1 MKKCIKQ
8 VLTLSMTIVLIATSF
23 SPIFATEYTD
33 EEWKKE
39 SDSYNYIWSDEKNRY
54 LDHSEGDHIPESIV
68 PDKALREYIESRY
81 NNQLT
86 QQPPT
91 YYYRIANAASP
102 YFYPDDE
109 LKIET
114 LKGFKEM
121 LAGWWIPGVNKLTA
135 ERDKDDGY
143 EFYLNCKYL
152 KDKEID
158 LSDTFLKGF
167 GITNAD
173 NIEKINITGCNRLKR
188 FRATSSDVNSKLNY
202 IPVFDESTTTRLTQV
217 DIQSDIVRPDLVS
230 KQKDLTWLELH
241 GSIANGIDLSNNPKL
256 EKLRLY
262 TKDADVIDLSKAAS
276 VKDISIHPLGL
287 DIHGFGK
294 VAEGV
299 NRVKEIK
306 MPKYDINGIKLKEC
320 YLNKNSLPKI
330 DLSEVVFENFQSHG
344 VLNGYPPE
352 LKDQVLEDEQ
362 EYYKK
367 DGKFVVDLKPVLGER
382 KYLEKANILEGHDIK
397 YGAKYDKE
405 TGLLTYDT
413 MPNPKDGEDERIGYS
428 LMCPDKN
435 QREWELTARFY
446 NLKEGKAPQVETLK
460 DEKTGVELK
469 GEGLN
474 ADMTLNVTP
483 KKDIDKATLEK
494 AQNKIVKG
502 IPKSYGAFDYLDI
515 KLMQNGKEIKLDR
528 PSELTIPVFNGLNGK
543 VIAVKSYDKDAD
555 SSKFIKGDTKLGNA
569 NNDFGH
575 TVKDGKVTM
584 EVSDLGIFGLIGST
598 NDVNNAKEDDAK
610 TKLQNAKE
618 SKIEKINAVVLTNED
633 KEGMTEESVKKAEA
647 KLKELKDAAINGV
660 KLAKD
665 LDAVEN
671 VNLPDVKIAKK
682 LLESQADANA
692 RLLKDAKAEKIKEI
706 DKVVPSSNYSL
717 NKAKYDEKV
726 AAVKDEINNL
736 TSIDDVK
743 NYDIKA
749 KFSDVKTNDEMGL
762 DTARDNALSTLR
774 NIDKNLYRP
783 DEQSKLQ
790 ALVDDAIAKI
800 NKAKGKTEVKSALD
814 EALKGIEALT
824 TKAQYELTEAKN
836 AKKASIDNISL
847 GNTDGYSAKSIEK
860 AKAKL
865 DELKAKAI
873 KEVEDAEDVT
883 AVEAVK
889 MPNLEEAKSLLKTL
903 EQELAESKASKID
916 EINGLSLGSTSSY
929 TDESVKAAKDK
940 LDELKKDALKTVNE
954 ATSIEAVEVID
965 TAKLLK
971 EAKSL
976 LISNPVTPGNTDT
989 SNVATIDK
997 QGSVLKFEKGKDEL
1011 VVLHI
1016 ENVEPEDLISVEVD
1030 GKTLVKGK
1038 DYVVEAGSIKIKF
1051 TKDYLDSLNAGTYE
1065 VAVNTKKGTV
1075 KQSITIADKENAN
1088 RRNDNR
1094 VENKG
1099 KAVRT
1104 SDNSNTE
1111 FWILMLV
1118 LVAIGLKVIRKEK
1131 EQ

>member
-1 MKKCIKQ
+1 MKRTMRKI
-8 VLTLSMTIVLIATSF
+8 LTVSMTIFLMATSL

-33 EEWKKE
+33 EEWDRLA
-39 SDSYNYIWSDEKNRY
+39 DSYNYIWSPEKNRY
-54 LDHSEGDHIPESIV
+54 LDHSEDDHIPESIV

-81 NNQLT
+81 HNQGIET
-86 QQPPT
+86 PPT
-91 YYYRIANAASP
+91 YYYRIAAGAEDVFNPNS
-102 YFYPDDE
+102 E
-109 LKIET
+109 LYKIET

-143 EFYLNCKYL
+143 GFYLDCKYL
-152 KDKEID
+152 KDTEID
-158 LSDTFLKGF
+158 LSDTFVYTIGLSNPDK
-167 GITNAD
+167 
-173 NIEKINITGCNRLKR
+173 IEKINIKGCNRLKR
-188 FRATSSDVNSKLNY
+188 FGAYSNNINSKLNS
-202 IPVFDESTTTRLTQV
+202 IPVFDESTTTKLEQV
-217 DIQSDIVRPDLVS
+217 AIRSDIVRPELVS
-230 KQKDLTWLELH
+230 KQKDLRWVNLA
-241 GSIANGIDLSNNPKL
+241 GSIVNGIDFSNNPNI
-256 EKLRLY
+256 EMLRLY
-262 TKDADVIDLSKAAS
+262 TKDADVIDLSKAAA
-276 VKDISIHPLGL
+276 IPEIYIHPLGMSES
-287 DIHGFGK
+287 GYGEP
-294 VAEGV
+294 AEGV
-299 NRVKEIK
+299 KRVKEIK
-306 MPKYDINGIKLKEC
+306 MPKYDINGTKLTYC

-344 VLNGYPPE
+344 ALNGHPPE

-367 DGKFVVDLKPVLGER
+367 DGKIVVDLKPVLGER

-405 TGLLTYDT
+405 TGLLTYDK

-474 ADMTLNVTP
+474 ADMTLNVTT

-494 AQNKIVKG
+494 AQSKIVKG

-584 EVSDLGIFGLIGST
+584 EVSNLGIFGLIGST
-598 NDVNNAKEDDAK
+598 NDVNDAKEDDAI
-610 TKLQNAKE
+610 TKLQDAKKR
-618 SKIEKINAVVLTNED
+618 KIEKINAVVLTNED

-682 LLESQADANA
+682 LLESKADANA
-692 RLLKDAKAEKIKEI
+692 RLLRDAKAEKIKEI

-749 KFSDVKTNDEMGL
+749 KFNDVKTNDEMDL
-762 DTARDNALSTLR
+762 DAARDNALRTLG
-774 NIDKNLYRP
+774 NIDKNLYRS

-800 NKAKGKTEVKSALD
+800 NKAKGKTEVESALG

-824 TKAQYELTEAKN
+824 TKAQHELNEAKN
-836 AKKASIDNISL
+836 VKKASIDNISL

-903 EQELAESKASKID
+903 AQELADSKASKID
-916 EINGLSLGSTSSY
+916 EINGLSLGSTSAY
-929 TDESVKAAKDK
+929 TDESVKVAKDK
-940 LDELKKDALKTVNE
+940 LDELKKDALKKVNE

-976 LISNPVTPGNTDT
+976 LISD
-989 SNVATIDK
+989 
-997 QGSVLKFEKGKDEL
+997 
-1011 VVLHI
+1011 
-1016 ENVEPEDLISVEVD
+1016 
-1030 GKTLVKGK
+1030 
-1038 DYVVEAGSIKIKF
+1038 
-1051 TKDYLDSLNAGTYE
+1051 
-1065 VAVNTKKGTV
+1065 
-1075 KQSITIADKENAN
+1075 ADKENAN
-1088 RRNDNR
+1088 RRNDNK

-1104 SDNSNTE
+1104 SDNSNFE

-1118 LVAIGLKVIRKEK
+1118 LVAIGLKGIRKEK

>member
-1 MKKCIKQ
+1 
-8 VLTLSMTIVLIATSF
+8 MTFFLMATSLT
-23 SPIFATEYTD
+23 PIFATEYTD
-33 EEWKKE
+33 EEWSKMA
-39 SDSYNYIWSDEKNRY
+39 DSYNYIWSDEKNRY
-54 LDHSEGDHIPESIV
+54 LDHSEDDHIPESIV

-81 NNQLT
+81 NNQGIET
-86 QQPPT
+86 PPT
-91 YYYRIANAASP
+91 YYYRIAYAAEPEFSP
-102 YFYPDDE
+102 DIE
-109 LKIET
+109 LYKIET

-143 EFYLNCKYL
+143 GFYFNCKYL
-152 KDKEID
+152 KDTEID
-158 LSDTFLKGF
+158 LTGTLLGGF

-173 NIEKINITGCNRLKR
+173 NIKKININGCNRLQT
-188 FRATSSDVNSKLNY
+188 FNGYTGSDINSKLNY
-202 IPVFDESTTTRLTQV
+202 IPIFDESTTTRLV
-217 DIQSDIVRPDLVS
+217 AVRINSDIVRPELVS
-230 KQKDLTWLELH
+230 KQKDLSWLALA
-241 GSIANGIDLSNNPKL
+241 GSIVNGIDLSNNPKL
-256 EKLRLY
+256 ERLVLFS
-262 TKDADVIDLSKAAS
+262 KDAETIDLSKAAAIP
-276 VKDISIHPLGL
+276 KIYIHPLGMNEN
-287 DIHGFGK
+287 GYGEA
-294 VAEGV
+294 AEGV
-299 NRVKEIK
+299 KRVKEIK
-306 MPKYDINGIKLKEC
+306 MPKYDINGTKLQYC

-344 VLNGYPPE
+344 ALNGHPPE

-367 DGKFVVDLKPVLGER
+367 DGKIVVDLKPVLGER

-584 EVSDLGIFGLIGST
+584 EVSNLGIFGLIGST
-598 NDVNNAKEDDAK
+598 NDVNDAKEDDAK
-610 TKLQNAKE
+610 TKLQDAKKR
-618 SKIEKINAVVLTNED
+618 KIEKINAVVLTNED

-682 LLESQADANA
+682 LLESKADANA
-692 RLLKDAKAEKIKEI
+692 RLLRDAKAEKIKEI

-717 NKAKYDEKV
+717 NKDKYDEKV
-726 AAVKDEINNL
+726 ASVKDEINNL

-749 KFSDVKTNDEMGL
+749 KFNDVKTNDEMDL
-762 DTARDNALSTLR
+762 DAARDNALRTLG
-774 NIDKNLYRP
+774 NIDKNLYRS

-800 NKAKGKTEVKSALD
+800 NKAKGKTEVESALG

-824 TKAQYELTEAKN
+824 TKAQHELNEAKN
-836 AKKASIDNISL
+836 VKKASIDNISL

-903 EQELAESKASKID
+903 AQELADSKASKID
-916 EINGLSLGSTSSY
+916 EINGLSLGSTPAY
-929 TDESVKAAKDK
+929 TDESVKVAKDK
-940 LDELKKDALKTVNE
+940 LDELKKDALKKVNE
-954 ATSIEAVEVID
+954 ATSIEAVEAID

-976 LISNPVTPGNTDT
+976 LISD
-989 SNVATIDK
+989 
-997 QGSVLKFEKGKDEL
+997 
-1011 VVLHI
+1011 
-1016 ENVEPEDLISVEVD
+1016 
-1030 GKTLVKGK
+1030 
-1038 DYVVEAGSIKIKF
+1038 
-1051 TKDYLDSLNAGTYE
+1051 
-1065 VAVNTKKGTV
+1065 
-1075 KQSITIADKENAN
+1075 ADKENAN
-1088 RRNDNR
+1088 RRNDNK
-1094 VENKG
+1094 VENKD

-1104 SDNSNTE
+1104 SDNSNFE

>member
-1 MKKCIKQ
+1 MKRTMRKL
-8 VLTLSMTIVLIATSF
+8 LTISMTIFLMATSL
-23 SPIFATEYTD
+23 SPIFAAEYTD
-33 EEWKKE
+33 EEWSKMAA
-39 SDSYNYIWSDEKNRY
+39 SYNYIWSPEKNRY
-54 LDHSEGDHIPESIV
+54 LDHSEDDHIPESIV

-81 NNQLT
+81 NNQGIET
-86 QQPPT
+86 PPT
-91 YYYRIANAASP
+91 YYYRIAYAADP
-102 YFYPDDE
+102 YFNPDSE
-109 LKIET
+109 LYKIET

-143 EFYLNCKYL
+143 RFYLDCKYL
-152 KDKEID
+152 KDTEID
-158 LSDTFLKGF
+158 LSDTFVYTIGLSNSDK
-167 GITNAD
+167 
-173 NIEKINITGCNRLKR
+173 IEKINIKGCNRLKN
-188 FRATSSDVNSKLNY
+188 FSAKSTDNNSKLKY
-202 IPVFDESTTTRLTQV
+202 IPDFDESTTTRLQLV
-217 DIQSDIVRPDLVS
+217 SIDSDIEKPNLVS
-230 KQKDLTWLELH
+230 KQSDLSILCLA
-241 GSIANGIDLSNNPKL
+241 GSIVNGIDLSNNPKL
-256 EKLRLY
+256 ERLFLFS
-262 TKDADVIDLSKAAS
+262 KDAETIDLSKAAAIP
-276 VKDISIHPLGL
+276 KIYIHPLGMSES
-287 DIHGFGK
+287 GYGEP
-294 VAEGV
+294 AEGV
-299 NRVKEIK
+299 KRVKEIK
-306 MPKYDINGIKLKEC
+306 MPKYDINGTKLTYC

-344 VLNGYPPE
+344 VLNGHPPE

-382 KYLEKANILEGHDIK
+382 KYLEKANILEGHDSK

-435 QREWELTARFY
+435 HREWELTARFY

-494 AQNKIVKG
+494 AQSKIVKG

-569 NNDFGH
+569 NNNFGH

-598 NDVNNAKEDDAK
+598 NDVNDAKEDDAK

-618 SKIEKINAVVLTNED
+618 SKIKKINAVVLTNED

-682 LLESQADANA
+682 LLESKADANA
-692 RLLKDAKAEKIKEI
+692 RLLRDAKAEKIKEI

-749 KFSDVKTNDEMGL
+749 KFNDVKTNDEMDL
-762 DTARDNALSTLR
+762 DAARDNALRTLG
-774 NIDKNLYRP
+774 NIDKNLYRS

-800 NKAKGKTEVKSALD
+800 NKAKGKTEVESALG

-824 TKAQYELTEAKN
+824 TKAQHELNEAKN
-836 AKKASIDNISL
+836 VKKASIDNISL

-903 EQELAESKASKID
+903 EHELAESKASKVD
-916 EINGLSLGSTSSY
+916 EIYGLSLGSTSSY

-940 LDELKKDALKTVNE
+940 LDELKKDALKKVNE
-954 ATSIEAVEVID
+954 ATSIEAVEAID

-971 EAKSL
+971 EAKSI
-976 LISNPVTPGNTDT
+976 LISD
-989 SNVATIDK
+989 
-997 QGSVLKFEKGKDEL
+997 
-1011 VVLHI
+1011 
-1016 ENVEPEDLISVEVD
+1016 
-1030 GKTLVKGK
+1030 
-1038 DYVVEAGSIKIKF
+1038 
-1051 TKDYLDSLNAGTYE
+1051 
-1065 VAVNTKKGTV
+1065 
-1075 KQSITIADKENAN
+1075 ADKENAN
-1088 RRNDNR
+1088 RRNDNK
-1094 VENKG
+1094 VENKA

-1104 SDNSNTE
+1104 SDISNIE

>member
-1 MKKCIKQ
+1 MKRTMRKI
-8 VLTLSMTIVLIATSF
+8 LTVSMTFFLMATSL

-33 EEWKKE
+33 EEWSKMA
-39 SDSYNYIWSDEKNRY
+39 DSYNYIWSDEKNRY
-54 LDHSEGDHIPESIV
+54 LDHSEDDHIPESIV

-81 NNQLT
+81 NNQGIET
-86 QQPPT
+86 PPT
-91 YYYRIANAASP
+91 YYYRIAYAAEPEFSP
-102 YFYPDDE
+102 DIE
-109 LKIET
+109 LYKIET

-143 EFYLNCKYL
+143 GFYFNCKYL
-152 KDKEID
+152 KDTEID
-158 LSDTFLKGF
+158 LTGTLLGGF

-173 NIEKINITGCNRLKR
+173 NIKKININGCNRLQT
-188 FRATSSDVNSKLNY
+188 FNGYTGSDINSKLNY
-202 IPVFDESTTTRLTQV
+202 IPIFDESTTTRLV
-217 DIQSDIVRPDLVS
+217 AVRINSDIVRPELVS
-230 KQKDLTWLELH
+230 KQKDLSWLALA
-241 GSIANGIDLSNNPKL
+241 GSIVNGIDLSNNPKL
-256 EKLRLY
+256 ERLVLFS
-262 TKDADVIDLSKAAS
+262 KDAETIDLSKAAAIP
-276 VKDISIHPLGL
+276 KIYIHPLGMNEN
-287 DIHGFGK
+287 GYGEA
-294 VAEGV
+294 AEGV
-299 NRVKEIK
+299 KRVKEIK
-306 MPKYDINGIKLKEC
+306 MPKYDINGTKLQYC

-344 VLNGYPPE
+344 ALNGHPPE

-367 DGKFVVDLKPVLGER
+367 DGKIVVDLKPVLGER

-584 EVSDLGIFGLIGST
+584 EVSNLGIFGLIGST
-598 NDVNNAKEDDAK
+598 NDVNDAKEDDAK
-610 TKLQNAKE
+610 TKLQDAKKR
-618 SKIEKINAVVLTNED
+618 KIEKINAVVLTNED

-682 LLESQADANA
+682 LLESKADANA
-692 RLLKDAKAEKIKEI
+692 RLLRDAKAEKIKEI

-717 NKAKYDEKV
+717 NKDKYDEKV
-726 AAVKDEINNL
+726 ASVKDEINNL

-749 KFSDVKTNDEMGL
+749 KFNDVKTNDEMDL
-762 DTARDNALSTLR
+762 DAARDNALRTLG
-774 NIDKNLYRP
+774 NIDKNLYRS

-800 NKAKGKTEVKSALD
+800 NKAKGKTEVESALG

-824 TKAQYELTEAKN
+824 TKAQHELNEAKN
-836 AKKASIDNISL
+836 VKKASIDNISL

-903 EQELAESKASKID
+903 AQELADSKASKID
-916 EINGLSLGSTSSY
+916 EINGLSLGSTPAY
-929 TDESVKAAKDK
+929 TDESVKVAKDK
-940 LDELKKDALKTVNE
+940 LDELKKDALKKVNE
-954 ATSIEAVEVID
+954 ATSIEAVEAID

-976 LISNPVTPGNTDT
+976 LISD
-989 SNVATIDK
+989 
-997 QGSVLKFEKGKDEL
+997 
-1011 VVLHI
+1011 
-1016 ENVEPEDLISVEVD
+1016 
-1030 GKTLVKGK
+1030 
-1038 DYVVEAGSIKIKF
+1038 
-1051 TKDYLDSLNAGTYE
+1051 
-1065 VAVNTKKGTV
+1065 
-1075 KQSITIADKENAN
+1075 ADKENAN
-1088 RRNDNR
+1088 RRNDNK
-1094 VENKG
+1094 VENKD

-1104 SDNSNTE
+1104 SDNSNFE

>member
-1 MKKCIKQ
+1 MKKILKRL
-8 VLTLSMTIVLIATSF
+8 LTLSMVFALILTSI
-23 SPIFATEYTD
+23 SPIFA
-33 EEWKKE
+33 
-39 SDSYNYIWSDEKNRY
+39 SDKDYNERTTVNDNNFIWSADKNRY
-54 LDHSEGDHIPESIV
+54 LTHSEDDHIPESLV
-68 PDKALREYIESRY
+68 PDKGLREYIESNYENKVMGISPNR
-81 NNQLT
+81 
-86 QQPPT
+86 
-91 YYYRIANAASP
+91 YYRIAMPAMPVFN
-102 YFYPDDE
+102 PDE
-109 LKIET
+109 QFVIKSLT
-114 LKGFKEM
+114 GFKDM
-121 LAGWWIPGVNKLTA
+121 LAGWWSLKNYGIDSEKYKKT
-135 ERDKDDGY
+135 KGY
-143 EFYLNCKYL
+143 IFRLDCSHLE
-152 KDKEID
+152 DKEID
-158 LSDTFLKGF
+158 LSETILGS
-167 GITNAD
+167 IVLNNAD
-173 NIEKINITGCNRLKR
+173 KLEKINITGCGKL
-188 FRATSSDVNSKLNY
+188 SSFSAYNERNLNSKLNF
-202 IPVFDESTTTRLTQV
+202 IPEFNENTTVNLKTLN
-217 DIQSDIVRPDLVS
+217 INSDIKRPNLVAKQS
-230 KQKDLTWLELH
+230 KLVNLKLAGE
-241 GSIANGIDLSNNPKL
+241 IVEGIDLSQNRELKTLTLN
-256 EKLRLY
+256 
-262 TKDADVIDLSKAAS
+262 TKNANMVDLSDAAELEEIY
-276 VKDISIHPLGL
+276 VQPIDNEKGTN
-287 DIHGFGK
+287 K
-294 VAEGV
+294 
-299 NRVKEIK
+299 VKEIR
-306 MPKYDINGIKLKEC
+306 MPKYEVGGNKLKHCE
-320 YLNKNSLPKI
+320 LEGNSLAKI
-330 DLSEVVFENFQSHG
+330 DLSTVFFESFVTSG
-344 VLNGYPPE
+344 SITGYPPK
-352 LKDQVLEDEQ
+352 LKNQILEDEQ

-367 DGKFVVDLKPVLGER
+367 DGKIVVDLKPVLGER
-382 KYLEKANILEGHDIK
+382 KYLEKADILEGQDTK

-405 TGLLTYDT
+405 TGLLTYDK

-494 AQNKIVKG
+494 AQSKIVKG

-515 KLMQNGKEIKLDR
+515 KLIQNGKEIKLDR
-528 PSELTIPVFNGLNGK
+528 PLELTIPVFNGLNGK
-543 VIAVKSYDKDAD
+543 VIAVKSYNKDAD
-555 SSKFIKGDTKLGNA
+555 KSEFIKGDTKLGDAKNE
-569 NNDFGH
+569 FGH

-584 EVSDLGIFGLIGST
+584 EVSALGIFGLIGST
-598 NDVNNAKEDDAK
+598 NDVNDAKEDDAK

-682 LLESQADANA
+682 LLESKADANA

-762 DTARDNALSTLR
+762 DTARDNALSTLG

-790 ALVDDAIAKI
+790 ALVDNAIAKI

-836 AKKASIDNISL
+836 AKKASIENVSL

-873 KEVEDAEDVT
+873 KEVEDAEDIT

-940 LDELKKDALKTVNE
+940 LDELKKDALKKVNE

-976 LISNPVTPGNTDT
+976 LISNPSTPGNTDT
-989 SNVATIDK
+989 SNVATIDR

-1016 ENVEPEDLISVEVD
+1016 ENVEPEDLISVEVG
-1030 GKTLVKGK
+1030 GKTLAESK

-1051 TKDYLDSLNAGTYE
+1051 TKDYLDSLKAGTYE

-1075 KQSITIADKENAN
+1075 KESITIADKENAN
-1088 RRNDNR
+1088 RRNDNK
-1094 VENKG
+1094 VENKD

-1104 SDNSNTE
+1104 SDNSNFE

>member
-1 MKKCIKQ
+1 
-8 VLTLSMTIVLIATSF
+8 MTFFLMVTSL

-33 EEWKKE
+33 EEWSKMA
-39 SDSYNYIWSDEKNRY
+39 DSYNYIWSDEKNRY
-54 LDHSEGDHIPESIV
+54 LDHSEDDHIPESIV

-81 NNQLT
+81 NNQGIET
-86 QQPPT
+86 PPT
-91 YYYRIANAASP
+91 YYYRIAYAAEPEFSP
-102 YFYPDDE
+102 DIE
-109 LKIET
+109 LYKIET

-143 EFYLNCKYL
+143 GFYFNCKYL
-152 KDKEID
+152 KDTEID
-158 LSDTFLKGF
+158 LTGTLLGGF

-173 NIEKINITGCNRLKR
+173 NIKKININGCNRLQT
-188 FRATSSDVNSKLNY
+188 FNGYTGSDINSKLNY
-202 IPVFDESTTTRLTQV
+202 IPIFDESTTTRLV
-217 DIQSDIVRPDLVS
+217 AVRINSDIVRPELVS
-230 KQKDLTWLELH
+230 KQKDLSWLALA
-241 GSIANGIDLSNNPKL
+241 GSIVNGIDLSNNPKL
-256 EKLRLY
+256 ERLVLFS
-262 TKDADVIDLSKAAS
+262 KDAETIDLSKAAAIP
-276 VKDISIHPLGL
+276 KIYIHPLGMNEN
-287 DIHGFGK
+287 GYGEA
-294 VAEGV
+294 AEGV
-299 NRVKEIK
+299 KRVKEIK
-306 MPKYDINGIKLKEC
+306 MPKYDINGTKLQYC

-344 VLNGYPPE
+344 ALNGHPPE

-367 DGKFVVDLKPVLGER
+367 DGKIVVDLKPVLGER

-584 EVSDLGIFGLIGST
+584 EVSNLGIFGLIGST
-598 NDVNNAKEDDAK
+598 NDVNDAKEDDAK
-610 TKLQNAKE
+610 TKLQDAKKR
-618 SKIEKINAVVLTNED
+618 KIEKINAVVLTNED

-682 LLESQADANA
+682 LLESKADANA
-692 RLLKDAKAEKIKEI
+692 RLLRDAKAEKIKEI

-717 NKAKYDEKV
+717 NKDKYDEKV
-726 AAVKDEINNL
+726 ASVKDEINNL

-749 KFSDVKTNDEMGL
+749 KFNDVKTNDEMDL
-762 DTARDNALSTLR
+762 DAARDNALRTLG
-774 NIDKNLYRP
+774 NIDKNLYRS

-800 NKAKGKTEVKSALD
+800 NKAKGKTEVESALG

-824 TKAQYELTEAKN
+824 TKAQHELNEAKN
-836 AKKASIDNISL
+836 VKKASIDNISL

-903 EQELAESKASKID
+903 AQELADSKASKID
-916 EINGLSLGSTSSY
+916 EINGLSLGSTPAY
-929 TDESVKAAKDK
+929 TDESVKVAKDK
-940 LDELKKDALKTVNE
+940 LDELKKDALKKVNE
-954 ATSIEAVEVID
+954 ATSIEAVEAID

-976 LISNPVTPGNTDT
+976 LISD
-989 SNVATIDK
+989 
-997 QGSVLKFEKGKDEL
+997 
-1011 VVLHI
+1011 
-1016 ENVEPEDLISVEVD
+1016 
-1030 GKTLVKGK
+1030 
-1038 DYVVEAGSIKIKF
+1038 
-1051 TKDYLDSLNAGTYE
+1051 
-1065 VAVNTKKGTV
+1065 
-1075 KQSITIADKENAN
+1075 ADKENAN
-1088 RRNDNR
+1088 RRNDNK
-1094 VENKG
+1094 VENKD

-1104 SDNSNTE
+1104 SDNSNFE